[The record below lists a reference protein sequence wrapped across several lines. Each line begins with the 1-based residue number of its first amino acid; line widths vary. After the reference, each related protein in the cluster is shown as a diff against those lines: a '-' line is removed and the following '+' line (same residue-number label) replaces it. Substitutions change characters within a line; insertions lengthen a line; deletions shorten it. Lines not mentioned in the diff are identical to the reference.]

1 MPPSGDPYLDVPL
14 NLGRKTIRL
23 VTLEPGDASESIR
36 CNLQSH
42 ALDDECPAY
51 VALSYAWGAKER
63 YNDIQI
69 NGMSFPVG
77 RNLWHFLH
85 QMRMQRQDALF
96 WIDAISIDQANVLEQ
111 NHQVQMMREIY
122 TQACCVWV
130 WLGKADDATMSDVA
144 MQYLDTR
151 VTLNG
156 KDVNPKKIWN
166 ARKAKAILRL
176 CEKEYWRRIWIV
188 QEVLLAKEVKIL
200 CGGRCVQW
208 IKLQKLLVDLQAISD
223 RGRSLHVVGV
233 PAVLDSPAAVII
245 RAKAQ
250 WNGDPQPLTLLLE
263 QYHRQHSTDVR
274 DKVYA
279 LHGLA
284 SDSGAISINYRI
296 DPKELF
302 VQIVKHA
309 CSSVAPK
316 MDMKRLR
323 KNLLDFAK
331 LMRESLMVFCDEEEL
346 IEHISVTQWKSSE
359 ACGKH
364 LKYDWAS
371 VPPTP
376 QTNQMSDDI
385 SQLVASQRSS
395 TQHFTS
401 HNSAQATGNNSSE
414 PSRARAREL
423 VRIRSNGLA
432 CQKEGCGRT
441 LVDARDLRR
450 HMRMH
455 DELTCQK
462 EGCDMVLLDGQDLL
476 RHMEMHD
483 GQMRKCVVDDCSD
496 RFDHEDKLRDHIWQ
510 FHQDWQSLQA
520 LQPYPDVLQILS
532 SIREDV

>member
-14 NLGRKTIRL
+14 NLGRKNIRL
-23 VTLEPGDASESIR
+23 VTLQPSDASEPIKCDLR
-36 CNLQSH
+36 SH
-42 ALDDECPAY
+42 ALDDECPTY

-63 YNDIQI
+63 YMDIQL
-69 NGMSFPVG
+69 NGFSFPVG
-77 RNLWHFLH
+77 RNLWHFLN
-85 QMRMQRQDALF
+85 QMRMQRQDVVF
-96 WIDAISIDQANVLEQ
+96 WIDAISINQRNVSEQ

-122 TQACCVWV
+122 TQACSVWI
-130 WLGKADDATMSDVA
+130 WLGEADDATLSDVA
-144 MQYLDTR
+144 MQYLETR
-151 VTLNG
+151 VAMNG
-156 KDVNPKKIWN
+156 KDVNPKKLWN
-166 ARKAKAILRL
+166 VRKAKAILGL

-200 CGGRCVQW
+200 CGHHCVQW
-208 IKLQKLLVDLQAISD
+208 IKLQLLLIDLQAISD

-331 LMRESLMVFCDEEEL
+331 LMRESLRVFCDEEEL

-364 LKYDWAS
+364 LKYDWSS
-371 VPPTP
+371 VFSYPQIDQMTDWNSPLSNLQPPSAVDALAVDDWRSLQIRMRLLRP
-376 QTNQMSDDI
+376 Q
-385 SQLVASQRSS
+385 
-395 TQHFTS
+395 
-401 HNSAQATGNNSSE
+401 SATLLDAA
-414 PSRARAREL
+414 PPFRSRADRRTTSFLQSHRTRRQSPPREEHFCKRPGCSKDYRRAGNLRNHM
-423 VRIRSNGLA
+423 IRAHGI
-432 CQKEGCGRT
+432 
-441 LVDARDLRR
+441 
-450 HMRMH
+450 H
-455 DELTCQK
+455 
-462 EGCDMVLLDGQDLL
+462 
-476 RHMEMHD
+476 
-483 GQMRKCVVDDCSD
+483 
-496 RFDHEDKLRDHIWQ
+496 
-510 FHQDWQSLQA
+510 LQ
-520 LQPYPDVLQILS
+520 
-532 SIREDV
+532 

>member
-14 NLGRKTIRL
+14 NLGRKNIRL
-23 VTLEPGDASESIR
+23 VTLQPGDASESIK

-63 YNDIQI
+63 YEDIHI
-69 NGMSFPVG
+69 NGMSLPVG

-85 QMRMQRQDALF
+85 QMRMQRQQVTF
-96 WIDAISIDQANVLEQ
+96 WIDAISIDQTNVLEQ

-122 TQACCVWV
+122 TQACCVWI
-130 WLGKADDATMSDVA
+130 WLGETDGTTLSDVA
-144 MQYLDTR
+144 MQYLETR
-151 VTLNG
+151 VALNG
-156 KDVNPKKIWN
+156 KDVNPKKLWN
-166 ARKAKAILRL
+166 ARKAKAIFAL

-208 IKLQKLLVDLQAISD
+208 IKLQQLLIDLQAISD
-223 RGRSLHVVGV
+223 RGRSLHVVGA
-233 PAVLDSPAAVII
+233 PAVLDSPAAIII

-316 MDMKRLR
+316 MDMKRSR

-331 LMRESLMVFCDEEEL
+331 LMRESLRVFCDEEEL
-346 IEHISVTQWKSSE
+346 IDHISVAQWKSSDSCWAPQKSDWNPE
-359 ACGKH
+359 TPSAVDPLAVGGFIDPWSNSPFGTSA
-364 LKYDWAS
+364 YDGGNDVFNDFAIES
-371 VPPTP
+371 AP
-376 QTNQMSDDI
+376 I
-385 SQLVASQRSS
+385 SRRYQRVC
-395 TQHFTS
+395 FC
-401 HNSAQATGNNSSE
+401 
-414 PSRARAREL
+414 P
-423 VRIRSNGLA
+423 ID
-432 CQKEGCGRT
+432 GCPESFDKA
-441 LVDARDLRR
+441 VDRRR
-450 HMRMH
+450 HMRTH
-455 DELTCQK
+455 QPPQFACVAG
-462 EGCDMVLLDGQDLL
+462 GCDRLFP
-476 RHMEMHD
+476 R
-483 GQMRKCVVDDCSD
+483 R
-496 RFDHEDKLRDHIWQ
+496 DKLHDHMGRHHGI
-510 FHQDWQSLQA
+510 DL
-520 LQPYPDVLQILS
+520 
-532 SIREDV
+532 